1 MFDNENFESELNRA
15 RRRWTGSLLIK
26 IHSDIR
32 QHSLLNVLD
41 MMRSSFFHPLSE
53 SEVPTAT
60 LRWKRNYTK
69 RAPVDVSV
77 ASKRRKANKSENHC
91 TINKP
96 NSGRRRIETSGSHV
110 NFELHNW
117 VWYALHHKSH
127 LALRFDPCASSCD
140 KNVPLSSICGESEK
154 GLFNYLFPLQSRKLL
169 FSPLISI
176 DWSPGRAEKFFANSR
191 VDAFYLCCCCWKF
204 KWLQKKSG
212 E

>member
-1 MFDNENFESELNRA
+1 MCSIWCDRL
-15 RRRWTGSLLIK
+15 
-26 IHSDIR
+26 
-32 QHSLLNVLD
+32 
-41 MMRSSFFHPLSE
+41 FFLPLSE